1 MKIMRPLLMT
11 IALIA
16 VLFAGLGART
26 AAAQGQCGP
35 NVTHIVQQGE
45 NLFRISLNY
54 GTHYSVVAAYNGI
67 YDPTRIYPGQ
77 RLVMVCASGGPVNYG
92 TNTTTNT
99 QPTTTVLQP
108 PPPGQPVDVPVI
120 PPVVDCSRFRV
131 TSPRDGFTYGTQTFY
146 WDGAPGAT
154 SYRVLVYSYDVN
166 PGSLVAVSEV
176 SGLETS
182 TSLPMGVGYVG
193 PGFRFS
199 YTVQALVADS
209 VVCSTPLLTMY
220 REVPPD
226 APAPAPTLAP

>member
-1 MKIMRPLLMT
+1 MKIMRPLLIT
-11 IALIA
+11 FALIA
-16 VLFAGLGART
+16 VLFAGMGART
-26 AAAQGQCGP
+26 ADAQGQCGP

-54 GTHYSVVAAYNGI
+54 GTHYSAVAAANGI

-77 RLVMVCASGGPVNYG
+77 RLVMVCASGGPINYG
-92 TNTTTNT
+92 SNS

-131 TSPRDGFTYGTQTFY
+131 TSPTDGFTYGTQTFY

-154 SYRVLVYSYDVN
+154 SYRVLVYSVDVR
-166 PGSLVAVSEV
+166 PGTLVAVSEV
-176 SGLETS
+176 SGLVTS
-182 TSLPMGVGYVG
+182 TSLPMGVGYIG

-199 YTVQALVADS
+199 YSVQALVADS

-226 APAPAPTLAP
+226 APPVPTAAPV